1 MSDERGQASPEI
13 GSAQMWDSL
22 ASAWDRYGD
31 WHART
36 TGPLTTAMVDVA
48 DVRAGQ
54 QVVEVACGPTAD
66 CCREVARR
74 LPGQCRVIASDRSPA
89 MVDAARRRVEQD
101 GADIELRVLDVM
113 ALDLADGSVDR
124 IFARWVY
131 MLLDSP
137 AAGLA
142 EARRALRP
150 RGRLVF
156 AVFGSPEQNPFFIL
170 PATVLIERGLLSPAG
185 EGEPSMFALADGAA
199 SVVESAG
206 LRLLSHREVP
216 IRYGFGSRDE
226 LWAFVSEFAGPVSR
240 AIREASESERASVRA
255 EVERRAA
262 RYADGSGYSLPG
274 LPLVL
279 VAEPVD

>member
-1 MSDERGQASPEI
+1 MSHEQGQASPEI

-22 ASAWDRYGD
+22 AAAWDRYGD

-48 DVRAGQ
+48 DVRPGQ

-66 CCREVARR
+66 CSREVARR
-74 LPGQCRVIASDRSPA
+74 LPGQCRVTASDRSPA
-89 MVDAARRRVEQD
+89 MVEAARRRVGQD
-101 GADIELRVLDVM
+101 GAEIELAVLDVM
-113 ALDLADGSVDR
+113 SMDLPDASVDR

-131 MLLDSP
+131 MLLDDP

-150 RGRLVF
+150 GGRLVF
-156 AVFGSPEQNPFFIL
+156 AVFGSPAQNPFFIL
-170 PATVLIERGLLSPAG
+170 PATVLIERGLLSPTG
-185 EGEPSMFALADGAA
+185 EGEPGMFALASGAA
-199 SVVESAG
+199 AVVESVG
-206 LRLLSHREVP
+206 LRLLSRREVP
-216 IRYGFGSRDE
+216 IRYGFASRDE

-240 AIREASESERASVRA
+240 AIREVSESERTTVRA

-262 RYADGSGYSLPG
+262 EYVDGTGYSLPG

-279 VAEPVD
+279 AAEPAD